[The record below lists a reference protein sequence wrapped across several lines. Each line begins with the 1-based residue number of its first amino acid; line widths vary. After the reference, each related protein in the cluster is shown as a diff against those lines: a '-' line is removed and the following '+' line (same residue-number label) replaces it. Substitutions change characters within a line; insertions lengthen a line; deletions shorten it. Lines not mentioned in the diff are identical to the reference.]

1 MLRTSICD
9 LLGIEYPIFCA
20 PMGFVTGAE
29 LAAAVS
35 EAGGFGILQ
44 AGLRPTEALRE
55 EIRRIR
61 SLTRKPFGV
70 NFIQHFP
77 HDAGVDLCLEE
88 RVAAVSF
95 FWGDP
100 RPFVSRAHSAGVRVI
115 DQVGAVDDAR
125 RDADSGVDIVIA
137 QGFEAGGHVAGA
149 VSTLTLVPRVVDAIA
164 PVPVAAAGGIADS
177 RGVVAVLALGAQA
190 AVLGTRFLASVES
203 TAHPEYKQRV
213 VAAGERD
220 TLHTTL
226 FGLGW
231 PDAPHRVLR
240 TPFVERGDVS
250 GTEPVGMLNMGPQPI
265 PVLPGA
271 GIPPSLATTGDIGSM
286 ALYAGQSVG
295 LVSQIRPAAEIMREL
310 IAGAEQ
316 IATQLARMGVR

>member
-44 AGLRPTEALRE
+44 AGLRPPAALRA
-55 EIRRIR
+55 EIQRIR
-61 SLTRKPFGV
+61 SLTGNPFGV

-77 HDAGVDLCLEE
+77 HDAGVDVCLDE

-100 RPFVSRAHSAGVRVI
+100 RKFVKRAHAAGVRVI
-115 DQVGAVDDAR
+115 NQVGSVEDAK
-125 RDADSGVDIVIA
+125 RDADAGVDIVIA
-137 QGFEAGGHVAGA
+137 QGVEAGGHIAGTISMLA
-149 VSTLTLVPRVVDAIA
+149 LVPRVVDAIA
-164 PVPVAAAGGIADS
+164 PTPVAAAGSIADS
-177 RGVVAVLALGAQA
+177 RGIVAALALGAQA

-203 TAHPEYKQRV
+203 DAHPEYKQRV
-213 VAAGERD
+213 VAAREGDAIR
-220 TLHTTL
+220 TTL
-226 FGLGW
+226 FGRDW

-240 TPFVERGDVS
+240 TPFVERGDAS
-250 GTEPVGMLNMGPQPI
+250 GSTPVGMLHLGPEPI
-265 PVLPGA
+265 PLMPGA
-271 GIPPSLATTGDIGSM
+271 GIPPCRATSGDIASM
-286 ALYAGQSVG
+286 PLYAGQGVG
-295 LVSQIRPAAEIMREL
+295 LVNQVQPAAEIMREL
-310 IAGAEQ
+310 ILGADR
-316 IATQLARMGVR
+316 ILGRMARGVG